1 MLDPRLL
8 RNDPEGVAT
17 ALARRGFV
25 FDATGFSA
33 LDARRKTLQM
43 RLEELQAERNQR
55 SKTIGQA
62 KAAGQDIEPLK
73 KVVAGLGQELE
84 DTRSELDTV
93 TAQLTDIQSGL
104 PNLPDAGMPDGADES
119 ENKVL
124 RHWGEPPQFTFEAR
138 DHVAVGEALSGLDA
152 AAAARLTG
160 ARFTVLSRGIARLHR
175 ALIAFMMDRH
185 IAAGYIE
192 VNVPYIVNANT
203 LYGTGQLPKFGEDLF
218 RLTEPEDYYL
228 IPTAEVPVTNL
239 VADQIVADERLPL
252 RYVAHTPCFR
262 AEAGSAGRDVR
273 GMIRQHQFEKV
284 ELVNI
289 ARPDQSDACHEAMLA
304 SAEGILRA
312 LELPYRVAD
321 LCGGDIGFAAA
332 RTFDL
337 EVWLPS
343 QQTYR
348 EISSVSNT
356 RDFQARR
363 MGARYRDPKSGKPQL
378 LHTLNGSGVAAGRAL
393 VAILENYQN
402 ADGSVTVPVAVRSYM
417 GGAERIEPDVPG

>member
-8 RNDPEGVAT
+8 RNDPEGIAN
-17 ALARRGFV
+17 ALARRGFA
-25 FDATGFSA
+25 FDVAGFRE
-33 LDARRKTLQM
+33 LDAQRKTLQM
-43 RLEELQAERNQR
+43 RAEELQAERNRR
-55 SKTIGQA
+55 SKAIGRA
-62 KAAGQDIEPLK
+62 KAAGEDIEPLK
-73 KVVAGLGQELE
+73 EAVASLGVELDRTKSELNTVAGQ
-84 DTRSELDTV
+84 LDE
-93 TAQLTDIQSGL
+93 IQAGL
-104 PNLPDAGMPDGADES
+104 PNLPDEAMPDGADEAD
-119 ENKVL
+119 NKVL
-124 RHWGEPPQFTFEAR
+124 RHWGEPPHFTFPVC
-138 DHVAVGEALSGLDA
+138 DHVEVGEALSGLDA
-152 AAAARLTG
+152 AAAARITG
-160 ARFTVLSRGIARLHR
+160 ARFTVLSGGVARLHR
-175 ALIAFMMDRH
+175 ALIAFMVETH
-185 IAAGYIE
+185 VAAGYTE
-192 VNVPYIVNANT
+192 VNVPYIVNDKS

-239 VADQIVADERLPL
+239 VADEIVDAVRLPL

-284 ELVNI
+284 ELINI
-289 ARPDQSDACHEAMLA
+289 AHPDHSDTCHEAMLA
-304 SAEGILRA
+304 SAEKVLQV
-312 LELPYRVAD
+312 LELPYRVVD

-348 EISSVSNT
+348 EISSISNT

-363 MGARYRDPKSGKPQL
+363 MGARYRDPDTGKPRL

-393 VAILENYQN
+393 VAVLENYQR
-402 ADGSVTVPVAVRSYM
+402 ADGSVVVPSVLVPYM
-417 GGAERIEPDVPG
+417 GGVERIERA